1 MKLIEMMSHVRL
13 ASGSHDLSNMKVV
26 AWCQQSCDQVF
37 NELGGIE
44 NNEIKSAL
52 QETIQDVVSKARA
65 VVVIPND
72 PAVEPEATFNGKKC
86 HRISKTAS
94 LTIDQHPRF
103 KPAITV
109 EARKVTFYFN
119 KPFALPAV
127 TKSSWP
133 VTISYIRSPRRLI
146 YLGGFQALLTGVSFG
161 VKGKSNLREISVIW
175 PDGRPSFDVNELS
188 GSYISLQTSEDE
200 RTDYRIE
207 EHPAGVLGKLYVN
220 PVGSV
225 LQFVDPNFAPESES
239 KGLRATIHRNSE
251 LPDKYHQLV
260 VDRAAR
266 LIVSGGIIQQEKK

>member
-1 MKLIEMMSHVRL
+1 MKLIEMMAHTRL
-13 ASGSHDLSNMKVV
+13 ASGNRDLSNMKVV
-26 AWCQQSCDQVF
+26 AWCQQACDQIF

-44 NNEIKSAL
+44 NHEIRAAL
-52 QETIQDVVSKARA
+52 QETISDVVSQARA

-72 PAVEPEATFNGKKC
+72 PAIAPEATFNSKKC
-86 HRISKTAS
+86 HAISKTAA
-94 LTIDQHPRF
+94 LTIEHHPRF

-109 EARKVTFYFN
+109 ESRKVTFYFN
-119 KPFALPAV
+119 KPFALPGVA
-127 TKSSWP
+127 KSSWP

-146 YLGGFQALLTGVSFG
+146 YLGGFQARMTDVSLG

-225 LQFVDPNFAPESES
+225 LQYVDPNFGSESES
-239 KGLRATIHRNSE
+239 KGFRTTIF
-251 LPDKYHQLV
+251 
-260 VDRAAR
+260 
-266 LIVSGGIIQQEKK
+266 IVLKSFINNLHCFF